1 MPMTSPIPLSPVRQK
16 DFAKTYSLDLVVAPA
31 SIYELKTVREW
42 AGEHEAQWLNLPKRS
57 SILRVAKAAW
67 CHGYRWREGTKS
79 SGGSGGTCVSPET
92 AFWVTG
98 LTEGTVDY
106 EHHLRALLGLTPL
119 RTIQWVDLA
128 RRRVQLASLNK

>member
-1 MPMTSPIPLSPVRQK
+1 MNYANDQPHPLESGPSKGLCQNLIRLIWWSPL
-16 DFAKTYSLDLVVAPA
+16 L
-31 SIYELKTVREW
+31 
-42 AGEHEAQWLNLPKRS
+42 G
-57 SILRVAKAAW
+57 
-67 CHGYRWREGTKS
+67 
-79 SGGSGGTCVSPET
+79 SPET

-119 RTIQWVDLA
+119 RTIQWVNLA

>member
-1 MPMTSPIPLSPVRQK
+1 MGRGKRGAVAQFTEALIHFAGGEGRVVPRVPLARGDKVLGWQ
-16 DFAKTYSLDLVVAPA
+16 
-31 SIYELKTVREW
+31 
-42 AGEHEAQWLNLPKRS
+42 
-57 SILRVAKAAW
+57 
-67 CHGYRWREGTKS
+67 RWHLLG
-79 SGGSGGTCVSPET
+79 PET